1 MYVTRQN
8 NISASSSSSRA
19 WRRWAT
25 GCCSWLAEFETTPEK
40 LLDVLGHRRRPL
52 PEMVFF
58 RDFFAMD
65 VDSSAVG
72 GRAAINA
79 R

>member
-1 MYVTRQN
+1 
-8 NISASSSSSRA
+8 
-19 WRRWAT
+19 
-25 GCCSWLAEFETTPEK
+25 LAEFETTPEK